1 MYILLI
7 YMCVYYIHI
16 LYIYINICEY
26 VFRNKKAAA
35 TVNLQSKKGCFS
47 SLRAIRFRRAAL
59 SCQVCQIS
67 IISKY
72 PLSPN
77 IHSSLIMMVI
87 SKYLQSDGFS
97 QGLYPPAPS
106 NNRPLLGDVS
116 TLPGIVILAKG
127 PIGPGQIGPAVYN
140 H

>member
-1 MYILLI
+1 VYILI
-7 YMCVYYIHI
+7 YVCVLYTYII
-16 LYIYINICEY
+16 YIYINICAY

-97 QGLYPPAPS
+97 QGLFPPATPS
-106 NNRPLLGDVS
+106 NNRPLLGDVG